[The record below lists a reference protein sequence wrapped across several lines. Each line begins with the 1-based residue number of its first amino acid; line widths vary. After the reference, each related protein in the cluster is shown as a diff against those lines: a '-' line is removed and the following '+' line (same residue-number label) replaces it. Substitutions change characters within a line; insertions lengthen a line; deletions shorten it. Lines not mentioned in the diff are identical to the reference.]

1 MKLLFIT
8 LPLLVLACAGTVGK
22 GTQKAASATPAP
34 PQVTG
39 AVHLVYAGTMGAMDD
54 IRPPWGLSFGLD
66 GTLYVCDRD
75 KSSIV
80 RLNGN
85 GTVISRFDSFTNRT
99 GRLYAPI
106 DVCSSSGIEIYIID
120 ATGSRVLR
128 FDRNLQNGFTI
139 FHGRTKEV
147 RLFGSFNGL
156 AYDKMS
162 GDLYIT
168 DHDDGVVLRVDM
180 LGGSIRSLGGFGS
193 DRVSLKHPAGL
204 DVDDNGV
211 LYIADTGAGAVAVVK
226 NFGEKITF
234 IGGDALEAP
243 VDVTVLPNWRIAVA
257 DSHGILI
264 LSNTGA
270 YEAFAGYG
278 IDRTMTPRSV
288 AFLNGKLYVSDG
300 VSSSILVYE
309 VTK

>member
-1 MKLLFIT
+1 MKLLAIS
-8 LPLLVLACAGTVGK
+8 LPLLVLACAGTIGRSSQEK
-22 GTQKAASATPAP
+22 TSGIPTP

-39 AVHLVYAGTMGAMDD
+39 AVHLVYVGMLGTRED
-54 IRPPWGLSFGLD
+54 IRSPWGLSFGVD

-85 GTVISRFDSFTNRT
+85 GAVISRFDSFTNRT
-99 GRLYAPI
+99 ERLYAPI
-106 DVCSSSGIEIYIID
+106 DVCSSSGIEIYAID
-120 ATGSRVLR
+120 ATDSRVLR

-139 FHGRTKEV
+139 YRGRTREV

-156 AYDKMS
+156 AYDKTS

-168 DHDDGVVLRVDM
+168 DRDAGAVLRVDM

-234 IGGDALEAP
+234 IGGDVLEAP
-243 VDVTVLPNWRIAVA
+243 VDVAVLPNGRITVA
-257 DSHGILI
+257 DRHGVVI
-264 LSNTGA
+264 LSITGTS
-270 YEAFAGYG
+270 EAFAGYG
-278 IDRTMTPRSV
+278 TDRTMAPRSV
-288 AFLNGKLYVSDG
+288 AFLDGKLYVSDG

-309 VTK
+309 FVK